1 MSSRSVCLALAVCA
15 FACISGPAW
24 AGRSKALGSVAQ
36 TNNALIDN
44 DTAMAG
50 ANVYACDVLDT
61 DNYGD
66 LRVQFHGS
74 QIALGTTSEVVLDG
88 SPDAV
93 RVIVIEGSVS
103 FSAPSSAQL
112 IIDTPAGTLREAS
125 GQAYTGTVTIA
136 GPKEL
141 VVSAVRGDIA
151 LNNGGALDT
160 IPAGKSARLTF
171 DQAADASCHS
181 PGYVRSTTN
190 SRKIGFY
197 ILGGAVAGGA
207 GYAIWHDAQ
216 ESPTRPE

>member
-15 FACISGPAW
+15 FACISSPAW
-24 AGRSKALGSVAQ
+24 AGRNKALGSVAQ

-93 RVIVIEGSVS
+93 RVIAVSGSVS
-103 FSAPSSAQL
+103 FSAPSSAEL

-125 GQAYTGTVTIA
+125 GQAYTGTVTIT

-141 VVSAVRGDIA
+141 VVSAVRGNIA
-151 LNNGGALDT
+151 LNNGGALHT
-160 IPAGKSARLTF
+160 IPAGKTARVTF

-181 PGYVRSTTN
+181 PGYVHSTTS

-197 ILGGAVAGGA
+197 IIGAAVAGGA
-207 GYAIWHDAQ
+207 GYAIWHDLQ
-216 ESPTRPE
+216 ESPTRTE